1 MSKGEIGK
9 DKNQEGDKMD
19 GMTDKQF
26 EAFIKLILEIL
37 HSSKDLNEAEEKIKA
52 LLEK

>member
-1 MSKGEIGK
+1 MSKGETDKGK
-9 DKNQEGDKMD
+9 SQKGAKMN

-37 HSSKDLNEAEEKIKA
+37 DSSRGIEEAKEKIKA